1 MAGRRL
7 ADLASVIRSKN
18 AGPFEVT
25 LDIIFPDRDTYERV
39 KATGWFTRERLA
51 ALYRVPVDDVYD
63 VVFFDPALAVK
74 ATLARQRPQG
84 SIGETDTYG
93 AQQHAPLLD
102 VVIPWAGSK
111 GWEEGATASS
121 FVSARLAS
129 GFSSPSSSR
138 APGGDYAHQF
148 NPPWA
153 LDPARTALVVV
164 DMQYASASRREG
176 LGRLLKDRGQES
188 MGSYRFDRIE
198 NTVVPTIQRLLA
210 GFRARGVRIVYLTV
224 GSALPDF
231 SDLLPHMRP
240 FAESIGNTEGR
251 REHEILDDLAPR
263 PGEAVL
269 NKTTMSAFHSSG
281 FERLLRSWGVT
292 QLCFTGVSTNSCVE
306 GTARDAA
313 DRGFQ
318 ALLVEDGC
326 GAASARLHEA
336 TCENF
341 QRLLGRVASS
351 ADVLAELA
359 AAPLRPISS

>member
-1 MAGRRL
+1 M
-7 ADLASVIRSKN
+7 
-18 AGPFEVT
+18 T
-25 LDIIFPDRDTYERV
+25 
-39 KATGWFTRERLA
+39 
-51 ALYRVPVDDVYD
+51 
-63 VVFFDPALAVK
+63 
-74 ATLARQRPQG
+74 Q
-84 SIGETDTYG
+84 
-93 AQQHAPLLD
+93 
-102 VVIPWAGSK
+102 
-111 GWEEGATASS
+111 GWEERAASGS
-121 FVSARLAS
+121 GSPPSLRSESIPISARLAS
-129 GFSSPSSSR
+129 GSGSP
-138 APGGDYAHQF
+138 DYAHQF

-198 NTVVPTIQRLLA
+198 NTVVPTIHRLLA

-281 FERLLRSWGVT
+281 FERLMWSWGVT

-359 AAPLRPISS
+359 AAPLRPSSS